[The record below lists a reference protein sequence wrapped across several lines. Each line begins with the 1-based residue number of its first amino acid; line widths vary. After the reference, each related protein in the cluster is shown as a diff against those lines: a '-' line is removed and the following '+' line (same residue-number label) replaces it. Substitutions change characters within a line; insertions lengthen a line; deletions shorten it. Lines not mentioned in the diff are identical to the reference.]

1 MGWGPRCNDG
11 LLVDWAA
18 HGERAFGE
26 AQQGS
31 AEEIDRDTNHGEL
44 EGGPVM
50 GERFRGVGVRSV
62 AGMSVGSRG
71 EKHRENGEKA
81 VSFHG
86 DFNGSKDKWN
96 RTQRA
101 TRRSGIA
108 KETRRQR
115 HQKGC

>member
-1 MGWGPRCNDG
+1 
-11 LLVDWAA
+11 
-18 HGERAFGE
+18 
-26 AQQGS
+26 
-31 AEEIDRDTNHGEL
+31 
-44 EGGPVM
+44 
-50 GERFRGVGVRSV
+50 VRSV

-101 TRRSGIA
+101 TRR
-108 KETRRQR
+108 
-115 HQKGC
+115 